1 MNSMKKIYIAGR
13 YSAPSIIEA
22 LENIRRG
29 RRKAAELL
37 MEGNAVFCPWLDSEL
52 FLQLRDG
59 EKIDLETIQEHSIAW
74 MMCADL
80 VYVLRGWEAS
90 KGTIAEI
97 ARAKELGIEVQYEV

>member
-1 MNSMKKIYIAGR
+1 MKKIYICGR
-13 YSAPSIIEA
+13 YSAPTVIEA

-52 FLQLRDG
+52 FLQLREG
-59 EKIDLETIQEHSIAW
+59 EKIDLETIQEHSMAW

-80 VYVLRGWEAS
+80 VYVLRGWEGS
-90 KGTIAEI
+90 KGTEAEI
-97 ARAKELGIEVQYEV
+97 KRAGELGIPVEYEW